1 MENFAHLH
9 VHTEYSLLDGACR
22 IEQLMDRVAELG
34 QPAVAMTDHGVM
46 YGAIDFYRAA
56 KKRGIHPVI
65 GCEVYVTPNS
75 RLERGYPNGEW
86 HRHLIL
92 LCENMEGYRNL
103 IHMVSLSFSEGF
115 YIRPR
120 VDLELLRKHSKGLIC
135 LSACL
140 AGAIP
145 QALINGDFEGA
156 KEQALT
162 FREIFGKK
170 NFFLEIQDHG
180 IPAQKEVNQGLF
192 RLSKE
197 TGIPLVATNDAHYL
211 TKADARIQDVLMS
224 IQMGKT
230 VDDPT
235 RMKFE
240 TEEFYIKTEQQM
252 RELFPG
258 HESAITRTVEIANR
272 CQLEFEFG
280 KYHLPRFDVPEGYT
294 AHEYLV
300 KLCEDGM
307 AKRYPQDNGTM
318 RERLQYEIDMITQM
332 GFVDYFLIVS
342 DFIGYAKRKGIPVGP
357 GRGSAAGSIVSY
369 CLGITDLDPIKY
381 SLYFERFLNP
391 ERVSMPD
398 IDIDFCYVRRP
409 EVIEYVTQKYGADH
423 VAQIVTFGTMAARA
437 AIRDVGRALNIPY
450 NETDAVAKQVPMELH
465 ITIDRALS
473 INQEL
478 KKMYESNPTVKTL
491 IDTARAL
498 EGMPRHASTHAAG
511 VVITRD
517 PVDTYV
523 PLARNDEQMVTQYT
537 MTTLE
542 ELGLLKMDFLG
553 LRNLTVIADTEQMI
567 RRHTPDFSME
577 TISESDAE
585 TFAMLG
591 QGKTMGV
598 FQLESAGITNVVTG
612 LRPESIEDITAVV
625 ALYRPGPMQS
635 IPKYIECR
643 HHPEKVTYQHPL
655 LEPILSVTYGC
666 MVYQE
671 QVMEAFR
678 RLAGYSLGKA
688 DMVRRAMSKKKFKEL
703 EKERQ
708 SFIYGN
714 PEEGIDGAIAR
725 GVEEKT
731 AAAIFDSI
739 MDFANY
745 AFNKAHAVCY
755 AVVSYRTA
763 YLKCHYPREYLAALL
778 TSVLDSAGKISEYIA
793 EARDM
798 GIRVLPP
805 DVNESEDGF
814 SVAGDNIRFGLAAI
828 KNVGR
833 AFMKQLV
840 AERETNG
847 PFTSIS
853 DFCERMYDKDLNRR
867 AVESL
872 IKAGAFDSMGYRR
885 SQFLAVYESV
895 IDAVSANRKKNVE
908 GQLDLFGMGVAE
920 VHDIQVAMPDLPEL
934 QKRDLLAQEKLTTG
948 LYLSG
953 HPMDEYREL
962 ADRARSARV
971 RRIVDDLSE
980 GAQSPYYKDGMNVR
994 LACVVSSVRL
1004 KATRNGSMM
1013 AYASVEDMTGMM
1025 ETVVFPKTL
1034 QQYSSYLSEDSA
1046 ILLSGRID
1054 AREDEAPKLIAQT
1067 VAPLTEESVAALSDR
1082 QGGAREIAAGQP
1094 SAPEQ
1099 RGPQAKARPGQRVY
1113 LRLPDMTGELCE
1125 ETKQTLMQH
1134 PGNIQVVFCP
1144 ADTGKRMLA
1153 PRNLWCAGNLQ
1164 LMQKLRFILGD
1175 KNAIIK

>member
-22 IEQLMDRVAELG
+22 IEKLMDRVAELG
-34 QPAVAMTDHGVM
+34 QTAVAMTDHGVM

-56 KKRGIHPVI
+56 KARGIHPVI
-65 GCEVYVTPNS
+65 GCEVYVTPGS
-75 RLERGYPNGEW
+75 RFERSYAQGQW

-115 YIRPR
+115 YVRPR
-120 VDLELLRKHSKGLIC
+120 VDLDLLHKHSKGLIC

-140 AGAIP
+140 AGSIP
-145 QALINGDFEGA
+145 QALMNGDYEGA
-156 KEQALT
+156 KRQALE
-162 FREIFGKK
+162 FREIFGEN

-180 IPAQKEVNQGLF
+180 IEAQKEVNMGLY
-192 RLSKE
+192 RLSDE

-211 TKADARIQDVLMS
+211 TREDARIQDVLMA

-240 TEEFYIKTEQQM
+240 TSEFYIKSEEEM
-252 RELFPG
+252 FALFPT
-258 HESAITRTVEIANR
+258 HPDAIARTVEIANR
-272 CQLEFEFG
+272 CQVEFEFG
-280 KYHLPRFDVPEGYT
+280 KYHLPQFDVPDGYT
-294 AHEYLV
+294 AREYLD
-300 KLCEDGM
+300 KLCLEGLHE
-307 AKRYPQDNGTM
+307 RYPDDDGTV
-318 RERLQYEIDMITQM
+318 RERLDYEINMIDKM

-342 DFIGYAKRKGIPVGP
+342 DFIHYAKRNGIPVGP

-398 IDIDFCYVRRP
+398 IDVDFCYVRRP
-409 EVIEYVTQKYGADH
+409 EVIEYVTRKYGADH

-437 AIRDVGRALNIPY
+437 AIRDVGRALSIPY
-450 NETDAVAKQVPMELH
+450 NEADAVAKQVPMELH
-465 ITIDRALS
+465 ITIDRALT
-473 INQEL
+473 INPEL
-478 KKMYESNPTVKTL
+478 KKMYDSNPTVKNL

-511 VVITRD
+511 VVITKD

-523 PLARNDEQMVTQYT
+523 PLARNDEQMVTQFT

-553 LRNLTVIADTEQMI
+553 LRNLTVIADAEKMI
-567 RRHTPDFSME
+567 RRHTPDFSIE
-577 TISESDAE
+577 KVSDHDAA
-585 TFAMLG
+585 TFQMLG
-591 QGKTMGV
+591 QGRTMGV

-612 LRPESIEDITAVV
+612 LRPQSIEDITAVV

-635 IPKYIECR
+635 IPRYIECR
-643 HHPEKVTYQHPL
+643 HHPEKVRYKHPL

-678 RLAGYSLGKA
+678 KLAGYSLGKA

-703 EKERQ
+703 EKERV

-714 PEEGIDGAIAR
+714 PDEGIDGAIAR
-725 GVEEKT
+725 GVPEQT
-731 AAAIFDSI
+731 AAEIFDEI

-778 TSVLDSAGKISEYIA
+778 TSVLDVPGKISEYIA
-793 EARDM
+793 EAKEM

-805 DVNESEDGF
+805 DVNSSEDGF
-814 SVAGDNIRFGLAAI
+814 SVSGEDIRFGLAAI

-833 AFMKQLV
+833 AFMRQLV
-840 AERETNG
+840 EERQANG
-847 PFTSIS
+847 PYTSLM
-853 DFCERMYDKDLNRR
+853 DFCERLYDKDLNRR
-867 AVESL
+867 ALESM
-872 IKAGAFDSMGYRR
+872 IQAGAFDSMGFHR
-885 SQFLAVYESV
+885 SQMLAVYERV
-895 IDAVSANRKKNVE
+895 VDAVANERRKNVE
-908 GQLDLFGMGVAE
+908 GQLDLFGMGVE
-920 VHDIQVAMPDLPEL
+920 NVQDEEIAMPNLPEMG
-934 QKRDLLAQEKLTTG
+934 KKELLALEKQTTG

-953 HPMDEYREL
+953 HPMDAYESL
-962 ADRARSARV
+962 AKRANAAKIRA
-971 RRIVDDLSE
+971 IADDLMPDAE
-980 GAQSPYYKDGMNVR
+980 QPKYKDGMYVN
-994 LACVVSSVRL
+994 LACVVSAVKL
-1004 KATRNGSMM
+1004 KSTKSGSMM
-1013 AYASVEDMTGMM
+1013 AYATVEDMTGMM
-1025 ETVVFPKTL
+1025 ELVVFPNAL
-1034 QQYSSYLSEDSA
+1034 QQFGMYLKEDEA
-1046 ILLSGRID
+1046 VLINGRID
-1054 AREDEAPKLIAQT
+1054 AREDEAPKLIVQSA
-1067 VAPLTEESVAALSDR
+1067 APLSEESVSALESKELAKKPTLTG
-1082 QGGAREIAAGQP
+1082 QQALAKAGQ
-1094 SAPEQ
+1094 
-1099 RGPQAKARPGQRVY
+1099 RLY
-1113 LRLPDMTGELCE
+1113 LRLPELSGEQFEQVKRFLAKQPGEIPVVLCL
-1125 ETKQTLMQH
+1125 TS
-1134 PGNIQVVFCP
+1134 G
-1144 ADTGKRMLA
+1144 GKPRLA
-1153 PRNLWCAGNLQ
+1153 PRSLWCAGNLQ
-1164 LMQKLRFILGD
+1164 LMQNLRFLLGNENVIL
-1175 KNAIIK
+1175 K